1 VIFII
6 WSAYRKMVSRSGKTK
21 TTRAG
26 ALGRVRDAPERTRIV
41 CRRLARCDPY
51 DSAGDVTTGTI
62 GRRSLNCFTNRL
74 RTTTSIRLAVM
85 KPTTRRGNPAAPRWL
100 PTGPLGYCRIRR
112 IPLRR
117 GTTQLRCRPLFLQTE
132 APAPSPSVRGLFL
145 PRKTPPA
152 RVFATGSFQWAA
164 PAGANGIGAEHL
176 VALCHAGIQ
185 LRVCSAIGA
194 SRIINFTEGC
204 RSTTVWAAPSE
215 RNRENTG
222 SSSER
227 PSGQAPGWPFRF
239 ELYSQSARFRE
250 RD

>member
-1 VIFII
+1 MWGLVGFVIFII

-62 GRRSLNCFTNRL
+62 GRRSVNCFTNRL
-74 RTTTSIRLAVM
+74 RTTSIRLAVM

-100 PTGPLGYCRIRR
+100 PTGPLGYCRIRL

-132 APAPSPSVRGLFL
+132 ASAPSPSVRGFFL

-152 RVFATGSFQWAA
+152 RVCATGSFQV
-164 PAGANGIGAEHL
+164 GG
-176 VALCHAGIQ
+176 
-185 LRVCSAIGA
+185 S
-194 SRIINFTEGC
+194 SRSQ
-204 RSTTVWAAPSE
+204 RDWSRAPSRTLPR
-215 RNRENTG
+215 RNTAAGVLSYRG
-222 SSSER
+222 LSH
-227 PSGQAPGWPFRF
+227 
-239 ELYSQSARFRE
+239 Y
-250 RD
+250 